1 MMEVYNT
8 GNLHMITKAQLQEKL
23 VELAKKAQETGDLR
37 ESMSAY
43 LAFIKDNYNDL
54 DSEAKIIGDKAFEIL
69 GTLAKETLEKMPDS
83 IEKRKMTRMHAS
95 AYGDHWD
102 IESIAE
108 TLEKPTHLDKPIL
121 KATEEFFLEH
131 TQMIAD
137 LMHDVLSNNLKGPD
151 AAILALYCSAI
162 DELIVAFHLAQH
174 AYGPQVLS
182 HVRAVYEIKDKIE
195 LFSSQP
201 EHLQLWASDDPN
213 DAENVRREY
222 SAAGVRKK
230 LGKERYDPVYSF
242 LSEMGTH
249 STMKYVQS
257 KILLHKPQDSEP
269 LKREAKIWVGGSPRE
284 DHLVVAN
291 TGVVQAVTVIL
302 ASFVDVYKD
311 YLHAEEG
318 VQMMKSAFE
327 KYKAYMVKY
336 FCDWMEANGTDSS
349 KARAFISSAQI

>member
-1 MMEVYNT
+1 
-8 GNLHMITKAQLQEKL
+8 MITKAQLQEKL

-162 DELIVAFHLAQH
+162 DNMHM
-174 AYGPQVLS
+174 
-182 HVRAVYEIKDKIE
+182 
-195 LFSSQP
+195 
-201 EHLQLWASDDPN
+201 
-213 DAENVRREY
+213 VRRYFLTFEL
-222 SAAGVRKK
+222 STK
-230 LGKERYDPVYSF
+230 LKTKSSYLVLNLNICNFGQAMTR
-242 LSEMGTH
+242 
-249 STMKYVQS
+249 TMQ
-257 KILLHKPQDSEP
+257 
-269 LKREAKIWVGGSPRE
+269 RMF
-284 DHLVVAN
+284 VAN
-291 TGVVQAVTVIL
+291 TAPPVSGKNSAR
-302 ASFVDVYKD
+302 KD
-311 YLHAEEG
+311 MTRYTPFFQKWGHT
-318 VQMMKSAFE
+318 Q
-327 KYKAYMVKY
+327 
-336 FCDWMEANGTDSS
+336 
-349 KARAFISSAQI
+349 Q